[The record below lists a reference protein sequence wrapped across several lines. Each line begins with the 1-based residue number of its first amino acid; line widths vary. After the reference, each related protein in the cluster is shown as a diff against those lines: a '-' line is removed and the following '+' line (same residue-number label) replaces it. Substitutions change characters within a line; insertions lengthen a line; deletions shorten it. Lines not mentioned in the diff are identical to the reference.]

1 MTFILQPLIRCFVQ
15 IPYLP
20 FGCCWRGF
28 TFFSLVSSHEQTRRP
43 PMQPRDHQLL
53 GCPRTRTVG
62 AGCCAAEIWTVGWVL
77 LGATPIQAGT
87 CRWRCSGRCADAA
100 VWQGSEEP
108 GQLLLIK
115 SQLWFLS
122 GEPLS
127 KGIRR
132 EASADLLISFD
143 DPNTPPGP
151 PLHTPTTR
159 TGRRLELLAAQLP
172 QLLEEQAISAWA
184 DLQRDPSQS
193 LGCEMRQHTRGGR
206 GR

>member
-1 MTFILQPLIRCFVQ
+1 MQSHCFS
-15 IPYLP
+15 P
-20 FGCCWRGF
+20 C
-28 TFFSLVSSHEQTRRP
+28 
-43 PMQPRDHQLL
+43 DHQLL

-62 AGCCAAEIWTVGWVL
+62 AGCCAAEIWIVGWVL

-87 CRWRCSGRCADAA
+87 CRWRCSGSCADAA

-132 EASADLLISFD
+132 EAQRTCSF
-143 DPNTPPGP
+143 PSM
-151 PLHTPTTR
+151 TPTHLPGLPYTLPPPEPDEGWSCSLPSYSSYSKCKR
-159 TGRRLELLAAQLP
+159 FPHGRISREIHLRVWAAK
-172 QLLEEQAISAWA
+172 
-184 DLQRDPSQS
+184 
-193 LGCEMRQHTRGGR
+193 
-206 GR
+206 